1 MGSED
6 KDKEIFDLYSLY
18 IHKCWMFLVN
28 SSEVADTLLQKEDY
42 KK

>member
-28 SSEVADTLLQKEDY
+28 SSEVAEKKKKKEDY